1 MTTWQKAT
9 ALVPLALL
17 SGAWTASLAVSSA
30 TASDTAAAEEAAT
43 AASLPDGSTVPSDA
57 VEQPANI
64 SAPGEVAPGV
74 PKGSEDA
81 VVKSASTNGIP
92 SAALAAYQRAAQVI
106 DSADASCNIEWP
118 LVAAIGRVESNH
130 GRYGGNTLS
139 AEGVS
144 TPGIYG
150 IPLDGGNG
158 TQRITDTDA
167 GQFDDDKQFDRA
179 VGPMQFIP
187 STWSV
192 VGVDG
197 DGDGERDPQDIDDAA
212 LATAVYLCSGD
223 EDLGERSGQESAVY
237 RYNHSDDYVALVL
250 SIADAYASGDYSAV
264 PNNSTAPTT
273 FTPSYGDSV
282 MSGGTKGYTPP
293 KVPAPRP
300 GRERWWH
307 DDDLRR
313 RHLHLRRGDLR
324 TPRSGPG
331 AGARSAPHDGV
342 DAAAD
347 GQGHHRQGDQHG
359 QEHHQGRQGHGGQ
372 HAELRRGEGPVPGRG
387 CAGAQPGE
395 LHRGQDVTLGSP

>member
-1 MTTWQKAT
+1 MSKRMTTWQKAT

-30 TASDTAAAEEAAT
+30 TASDSAEEESA
-43 AASLPDGSTVPSDA
+43 AASLPDGSSVPSEA
-57 VEQPANI
+57 VDQPANI

-74 PKGSEDA
+74 PKGSEDS

-92 SAALAAYQRAAQVI
+92 SAALSAYQRAAQVI

-150 IPLDGGNG
+150 IPLNGGNG
-158 TQRITDTDA
+158 TQRISDTDA
-167 GQFDDDKQFDRA
+167 GQYDNDKQFDRA

-197 DGDGERDPQDIDDAA
+197 DGDGERNPQDIDDAA

-223 EDLGERSGQESAVY
+223 EDLGERAGQESAVY
-237 RYNHSDDYVALVL
+237 RYNHSDDYVDLVL
-250 SIADAYASGDYSAV
+250 SIMEAYASGDYSAV

-282 MSGGTKGYTPP
+282 MGGGTKGFTPP
-293 KVPAPRP
+293 RNPAPRP
-300 GRERWWH
+300 VA
-307 DDDLRR
+307 D
-313 RHLHLRRGDLR
+313 
-324 TPRSGPG
+324 SGTSSSSG
-331 AGARSAPHDGV
+331 SSTGSSGGTSAPAPAPAPEPAPAPAPAPTQQVAPTPEKVVKDTTDKV
-342 DAAAD
+342 TNTVKNP
-347 GQGHHRQGDQHG
+347 
-359 QEHHQGRQGHGGQ
+359 GGTAQ
-372 HAELRRGEGPVPGRG
+372 DTITRAEALEE
-387 CAGAQPGE
+387 CAGSLNLTQCVND
-395 LHRGQDVTLGSP
+395 LLG